1 MLTALPFD
9 YDFYYLGADDHS
21 SQYRIV
27 VHDDSVRCRIDI
39 DSAYGDDMCTLT
51 LSPIRGPALSTVT
64 IRSDHL
70 VDGIIAILLS
80 TDIIQEKP
88 METSALIEAFL
99 NDVEGVVGVENTG
112 TTTDA
117 GDDVYIIDIA
127 DASTAHEVIMYTRP
141 DRSDVTFEMW
151 EGEWNRENRIDEIT
165 VPRTEAVKAL
175 DSFMR
180 ENILGG

>member
-1 MLTALPFD
+1 
-9 YDFYYLGADDHS
+9 
-21 SQYRIV
+21 
-27 VHDDSVRCRIDI
+27 
-39 DSAYGDDMCTLT
+39 
-51 LSPIRGPALSTVT
+51 
-64 IRSDHL
+64 
-70 VDGIIAILLS
+70 
-80 TDIIQEKP
+80 

-99 NDVEGVVGVENTG
+99 NDVEGVVGVDNTG